1 MGLLSNPSDGPYEAV
16 VATGRGRG
24 YHDGHGVDDDGGGRG
39 RGHGKQLE
47 ASGDATTNA
56 WICPS
61 ARGDS
66 GPKQWR
72 YFKSLCFPFTKLDPS
87 RSPFLYPSSIRGG
100 LDPSGL
106 GRGGWRGYSLW
117 NGRERE
123 KERAPTVVLACN
135 PGYVDESSY
144 RTSGLVMRGAA
155 IDLMVQFLLRLTVCG
170 VPSMTVPSSRPVLPR
185 IRSPPCLGR
194 AYSEG
199 RHDPSWESK
208 VGT

>member
-1 MGLLSNPSDGPYEAV
+1 MSLLSNPSDGPYKAG

-47 ASGDATTNA
+47 ASGDVTTNA

-100 LDPSGL
+100 LDASDL

-123 KERAPTVVLACN
+123 
-135 PGYVDESSY
+135 
-144 RTSGLVMRGAA
+144 RTSSNCGPRVQSWVCRRVVVSHVWPSDARRGHRSNGPVFVAF
-155 IDLMVQFLLRLTVCG
+155 DRPRCTKHDGSVEQTSSTEDSLTSMSGPRVQ
-170 VPSMTVPSSRPVLPR
+170 
-185 IRSPPCLGR
+185 
-194 AYSEG
+194 
-199 RHDPSWESK
+199 
-208 VGT
+208 

>member
-1 MGLLSNPSDGPYEAV
+1 MGLTKLWLRPDVDVGITMDMVSMTTVVVAV
-16 VATGRGRG
+16 V
-24 YHDGHGVDDDGGGRG
+24 VMESNL
-39 RGHGKQLE
+39 KQVE
-47 ASGDATTNA
+47 TTNA

-123 KERAPTVVLACN
+123 KERAPTVVLARN
-135 PGYVDESSY
+135 PGYVDESSHPM
-144 RTSGLVMRGAA
+144 SSLVTRRAP
-155 IDLMVQFLLRLTVCG
+155 IDLMAQFWLR
-170 VPSMTVPSSRPVLPR
+170 SS
-185 IRSPPCLGR
+185 
-194 AYSEG
+194 AEYQA
-199 RHDPSWESK
+199 
-208 VGT
+208 